1 MRCNEK
7 YNVNI
12 SDALMQ
18 INGTILH
25 EQVKVKDRNKDG
37 SLLTFPA
44 VSWIVSFSENIRI
57 ERK

>member
-1 MRCNEK
+1 
-7 YNVNI
+7 
-12 SDALMQ
+12 MQ
-18 INGTILH
+18 INGSILH

-37 SLLTFPA
+37 SFTFPA